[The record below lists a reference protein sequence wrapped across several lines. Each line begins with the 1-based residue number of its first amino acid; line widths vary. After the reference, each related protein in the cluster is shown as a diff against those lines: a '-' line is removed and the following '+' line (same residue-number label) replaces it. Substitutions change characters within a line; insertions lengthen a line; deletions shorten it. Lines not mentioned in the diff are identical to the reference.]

1 MAGLYLIAYID
12 GCRVAI
18 ESDRVESIVHVPDI
32 IPVPQSDPSIAGL
45 FALRSRVLTLID
57 SQYIV
62 TGERRELQKGCLAVV
77 AEIGGHHFGL
87 AVDRVQ
93 DVVSISP
100 SDIQTE
106 IAPANQWKAI
116 ISQTASVGGELV
128 MILDPARLVA
138 GEQSQA
144 A

>member
-1 MAGLYLIAYID
+1 MTALYLIAHID

-32 IPVPQSDPSIAGL
+32 IPVPQSDASIAGL

-62 TGERRELQKGCLAVV
+62 TGQRRHLQKGCLAVV

-87 AVDRVQ
+87 AVDRVE

-100 SDIQTE
+100 DDIQTA
-106 IAPANQWKAI
+106 ISPSGQWSMI
-116 ISQTASVGGELV
+116 ISETAAVGGDLV
-128 MILDPARLVA
+128 MILDPAKLVA
-138 GEQSQA
+138 GEKALA

>member
-1 MAGLYLIAYID
+1 MTALYLIAHIN

-62 TGERRELQKGCLAVV
+62 TGERRNLEKGCLAVV

-87 AVDRVQ
+87 AVDRVE
-93 DVVSISP
+93 DVVSISSDNVQAAINP
-100 SDIQTE
+100 SD
-106 IAPANQWKAI
+106 QWKAI
-116 ISQTASVGGELV
+116 ISETASVGDDLV
-128 MILDPARLVA
+128 MILDPAKLVA
-138 GEQSQA
+138 GEQALA

>member
-1 MAGLYLIAYID
+1 MAALYLIAHID

-32 IPVPQSDPSIAGL
+32 IPVPKSDPSIAGL

-57 SQYIV
+57 SRYIV
-62 TGERRELQKGCLAVV
+62 TGVRRELQKGCLAVV

-87 AVDRVQ
+87 AVDRVE
-93 DVVSISP
+93 DVVSIATG
-100 SDIQTE
+100 DIQTA
-106 IAPANQWKAI
+106 INPSDHWKTI
-116 ISQTASVGGELV
+116 ISETASVGGDLV
-128 MILDPARLVA
+128 MILDPAKLVA
-138 GEQSQA
+138 GEQALA